1 MKTQIVVY
9 ALQTLILAAVHLAEA
24 QQQQSGKVLRIGY
37 LSGPSR
43 SSMSPRTEA
52 FRQGLWKAQRGKHEE
67 NNHSPYPFRYALF
80 ALRFS

>member
-37 LSGPSR
+37 LSGSGSSR
-43 SSMSPRTEA
+43 SSVSPAPRHSG
-52 FRQGLWKAQRGKHEE
+52 RVCGKRREE
-67 NNHSPYPFRYALF
+67 T
-80 ALRFS
+80 